1 MSPSADGAA
10 PDGAAAPARIRPLSA
25 VLANQIAAGEVVER
39 PASVVKELVENA
51 LDAEATK
58 IGVELETGGTRLI
71 RVRDDG
77 FGIPSG
83 ELVLALSRHA
93 TSKIASL
100 DDLDRIASMG
110 FRGEALPSIAS
121 VSRLTL
127 ESRLRDAASGAR
139 VRVDGGGGVGGGAA
153 ASKAGTTVEVRDLFF
168 NVPSPPQVPANP
180 PHRAPARRRRG
191 APARPRAPRRL
202 AHAPPRCSPG
212 AGGDP
217 PDGACPPSFAPVGEE
232 FAANALD
239 ISFEAGDLSL
249 HGFLAPPGMAR
260 TRPDF
265 QFLFVN
271 RRSVRDDVVRHAVRV
286 GFGDSLAGAGYPAFV
301 LHLGIDPAA
310 VDVNVHPTKH
320 EVRFRESRHVHDFVR
335 HTVSR
340 GLGGFATHIPP
351 PEAAALA
358 LEAGIPL
365 PEAAASPEAPVR
377 SPGTAAPAPGVAAPA
392 HHAIGGARPGTG
404 RARPG
409 GDRVGDHLAAY
420 SALSAASRP
429 TEPGAALGRVR
440 LGGYVLVEGRGEL
453 LLIDLG
459 AGRRALVRDRLD
471 EAMRKDAPVSRPLL
485 IPHTRTVPEA
495 TADAVDEAG
504 SSLRSL
510 GIGVRRGAPGVVT
523 LRAIPTCLAGIDAEK
538 LFDAVV
544 EWAKPSRP
552 VTDLAEALA
561 ALAGSAP
568 FDGDAGDVIDAALG
582 GGSAPGP
589 SPWTRRCSAG
599 SSPWRRRG
607 DDRRQPVSA
616 RPRRFEP
623 TCRRD
628 ARSRTPE
635 ATQGGHEHDAPRLRR
650 RSGRGSGGVPDG
662 ANGGPARPRPRR
674 SLQRAAPTES

>member
-1 MSPSADGAA
+1 MSPPAAGAA
-10 PDGAAAPARIRPLSA
+10 PGGAAAPARIRPLSA

-77 FGIPSG
+77 FGIASG
-83 ELVLALSRHA
+83 ELALALSRHA
-93 TSKIASL
+93 TSKITAL
-100 DDLDRIASMG
+100 EDLDRIASMG

-127 ESRLRDAASGAR
+127 ESRPREAGVEGAR
-139 VRVDGGGGVGGGAA
+139 VRVDGGTVGAVEPAA
-153 ASKAGTTVEVRDLFF
+153 MKAGTTVEVRDLFF
-168 NVPSPPQVPANP
+168 NVPARRKFLRTPRTELRHVEDAMRRLALARPDVSFTLHHDARKVIETA
-180 PHRAPARRRRG
+180 RRMEPARRLS
-191 APARPRAPRRL
+191 RL
-202 AHAPPRCSPG
+202 L
-212 AGGDP
+212 
-217 PDGACPPSFAPVGEE
+217 GEE
-232 FAANALD
+232 FAANAIE

-249 HGFLAPPGMAR
+249 RGFLAPPGMAR
-260 TRPDF
+260 TRPDC
-265 QFLFVN
+265 QLLFVN
-271 RRSVRDDVVRHAVRV
+271 GRSVRDDVVRHAVRV

-335 HTVSR
+335 HAVSR
-340 GLGGFATHIPP
+340 GLGGFATHTPA
-351 PEAAALA
+351 PEDAAALA
-358 LEAGIPL
+358 LEAGIPS
-365 PEAAASPEAPVR
+365 PEAAASPEASAWP
-377 SPGTAAPAPGVAAPA
+377 PGAAVPA

-404 RARPG
+404 RAHSG
-409 GDRVGDHLAAY
+409 GDRVGEHLAAY

-453 LLIDLG
+453 LLIDLA

-485 IPHTRTVPEA
+485 IPHTRTAPEA
-495 TADAVDEAG
+495 VADAVDEAG
-504 SSLRSL
+504 PSLRSL
-510 GIGVRRGAPGVVT
+510 GIGIRRGAPDALT
-523 LRAIPTCLAGIDAEK
+523 LRAIPACLAGIGAEK
-538 LFDAVV
+538 LLDAVV

-582 GGSAPGP
+582 G
-589 SPWTRRCSAG
+589 
-599 SSPWRRRG
+599 
-607 DDRRQPVSA
+607 
-616 RPRRFEP
+616 
-623 TCRRD
+623 
-628 ARSRTPE
+628 
-635 ATQGGHEHDAPRLRR
+635 RLRTGAVAVDEAMLR
-650 RSGRGSGGVPDG
+650 RIFSM
-662 ANGGPARPRPRR
+662 AAARR
-674 SLQRAAPTES
+674 